1 MKKKAKNA
9 TKERT
14 YSTSFMLTKSHID
27 ENSKI
32 KNLTVCCLLDMEVVI
47 RLIDQQSAS
56 KA

>member
-1 MKKKAKNA
+1 MVRLKWKKKSKNA

-14 YSTSFMLTKSHID
+14 YNTIFILTKSHID

-47 RLIDQQSAS
+47 QLIAR
-56 KA
+56 